1 MKEDL
6 IQYITN
12 ALYRAHDY
20 DMQTMKPIEFDK
32 WVEEQTLMLGL
43 YFDSQSQEKKV
54 SNADIVEA
62 AYRAFPYDSEGIPDS
77 HSYAFCQGAEYMQNK
92 STASLTDDD
101 INAWADENSCIRHG
115 FSKGAGIY
123 DGNRKNDLIEG
134 AKAMRDGLI
143 THK

>member
-43 YFDSQSQEKKV
+43 YFDSTV
-54 SNADIVEA
+54 SKDNCPECGYYKGHI
-62 AYRAFPYDSEGIPDS
+62 RG
-77 HSYAFCQGAEYMQNK
+77 CQKAVRDVTDEEIEEEEYHEIH
-92 STASLTDDD
+92 DD
-101 INAWADENSCIRHG
+101 INEARRTGE
-115 FSKGAGIY
+115 
-123 DGNRKNDLIEG
+123 IE
-134 AKAMRDGLI
+134 
-143 THK
+143 

>member
-43 YFDSQSQEKKV
+43 YLNSTEASVTDEYTEETFDLRDELIKFGEWLSTEFSPIIFNMRNTVDEYLTLPKIKK
-54 SNADIVEA
+54 
-62 AYRAFPYDSEGIPDS
+62 G
-77 HSYAFCQGAEYMQNK
+77 
-92 STASLTDDD
+92 
-101 INAWADENSCIRHG
+101 
-115 FSKGAGIY
+115 
-123 DGNRKNDLIEG
+123 
-134 AKAMRDGLI
+134 
-143 THK
+143 